1 MALYLL
7 YLMTE
12 DKFHIEKIIKSDNG
26 INNISQEK
34 NKTEINCIKEIST
47 KNFIN
52 HISFIKIQNSIALGM
67 YNFFEGS
74 SINLYSLDL
83 KI

>member
-26 INNISQEK
+26 TNNISQEK
-34 NKTEINCIKEIST
+34 NKTEIKCIKEISQ
-47 KNFIN
+47 K
-52 HISFIKIQNSIALGM
+52 IS
-67 YNFFEGS
+67 
-74 SINLYSLDL
+74 
-83 KI
+83 

>member
-26 INNISQEK
+26 INNIIILLLHHKKKIKLKLNALKKYHKKFHKSYIFYK
-34 NKTEINCIKEIST
+34 NPK
-47 KNFIN
+47 F
-52 HISFIKIQNSIALGM
+52 NSIR
-67 YNFFEGS
+67 
-74 SINLYSLDL
+74 DV
-83 KI
+83 